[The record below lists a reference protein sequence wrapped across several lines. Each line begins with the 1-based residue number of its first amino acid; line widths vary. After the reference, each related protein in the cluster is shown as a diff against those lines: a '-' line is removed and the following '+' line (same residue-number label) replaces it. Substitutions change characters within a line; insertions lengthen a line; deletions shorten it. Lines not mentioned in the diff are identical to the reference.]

1 VKKTLVGAEVKKTSW
16 TIFIV
21 CLTILMLPIIAL
33 AKDAENDLR
42 LANEHV
48 TQAISFAQKDDYKT
62 SEEKFKVFR
71 TTWFEIEDGIKKK
84 SMDAY
89 RAVEVTMGEVQ
100 FAFLKQP
107 INKMALLDAL
117 QKLEQQNNSFIQGDL
132 NSFKQADVSNKGE
145 KPTLAGLVTLLDQA
159 ITDIE
164 QNQPQAAKDKV
175 QQFRQSWLDVEGVI
189 LTQSSKVY
197 IASEGDMVLSY
208 AQLANNPADTA
219 GAKETLTKM
228 RNYLAPLS
236 AKTKYTMLD
245 AVTIILREGLE
256 ALLVIVA
263 LLGFLKKSGNESKVK
278 WIWSGVG
285 VGAMVSIILAVV
297 VQVLFTSGAFGS
309 NNFLI
314 AGLTGIFAAVMLIY
328 MSYWLHNKASLAQWN
343 QYISSKSSKA
353 LASGSLWSLAILSF
367 FAVFREGTEMVLF
380 FIGMASSISL
390 SSLLAGVGMGI
401 GILAVLSYLI
411 LKIGVKIPMRPF
423 FLISSVFVFYL
434 CFKFLGMG
442 IHGLQLAGVLQS
454 SRVSSMPTIEFFALY
469 GTWENLI
476 PQAALLLSAIL
487 IVIWSKRND
496 FRFRQQLNIQ
506 QNKN

>member
-1 VKKTLVGAEVKKTSW
+1 
-16 TIFIV
+16 
-21 CLTILMLPIIAL
+21 
-33 AKDAENDLR
+33 
-42 LANEHV
+42 
-48 TQAISFAQKDDYKT
+48 
-62 SEEKFKVFR
+62 
-71 TTWFEIEDGIKKK
+71 
-84 SMDAY
+84 
-89 RAVEVTMGEVQ
+89 
-100 FAFLKQP
+100 
-107 INKMALLDAL
+107 
-117 QKLEQQNNSFIQGDL
+117 
-132 NSFKQADVSNKGE
+132 
-145 KPTLAGLVTLLDQA
+145 
-159 ITDIE
+159 
-164 QNQPQAAKDKV
+164 
-175 QQFRQSWLDVEGVI
+175 
-189 LTQSSKVY
+189 
-197 IASEGDMVLSY
+197 MVLSY
-208 AQLANNPADTA
+208 AQLAKNPADTE

-228 RNYLAPLS
+228 RNYLVPLS

-263 LLGFLKKSGNESKVK
+263 LLGFLKKSGNESKEK

-285 VGAMVSIILAVV
+285 VGVMVSVILGVV
-297 VQVLFTSGAFGS
+297 VQVLFSSGAFGS

-314 AGLTGIFAAVMLIY
+314 AGLTGLFAAVMLIY

-401 GILAVLSYLI
+401 LVVLSYLI

-496 FRFRQQLNIQ
+496 FKFRQQLNIQ